1 MKFSELTLSDYLV
14 NRLLEL
20 DVKYIFSITGG
31 GIMHLVDS
39 IARNEKM
46 VFAAVHN
53 ECFAGAAADSYART
67 LNSLGVALG
76 TTGPGLA
83 NLFTSVVAAYQDS
96 SPVLFIGGQVKSADS
111 SRINGL
117 KVRQNGTFEFDSI
130 ECFKPV
136 TKYCSIVES
145 FEDGIEKI
153 EEALNAIFDGKIGPA
168 LLEIPL
174 DVQGHKRSKRQIDE
188 ILKDIKLFK
197 RQEIFKI
204 NTAVKSCIEQL
215 KNYSRPLLVLGNGVN
230 RIVDKTELENFIIN
244 NNLPYVTTSLSKDLQ
259 SLNNETFLGAVGL
272 RGNRSANIATQ
283 EADALLVIGTS
294 LHQSVVGWE
303 PEKFNKEAYKIWCE
317 IDETLTSL
325 RAESLLVDDVFNVT
339 CEEVCASVRGVT
351 LTVNQAWKQYC
362 NYLKNNFQ
370 KHIIRNQLN
379 NSYYEYL
386 EVLDR
391 HRDKFSAITTDAGLA
406 TYVVPQ
412 VFNFDQGQ
420 KFISSGS
427 LGSMGMAVPFG
438 LGAYLGLKTKQ
449 CDPYVLII
457 TGDGSLMACLQEIA
471 SLKQNYFSG
480 ILVIVNNNGYRSI
493 KTTHD
498 KFFNGLKIG
507 TDESNGVFF
516 PNFSDI
522 AKAFSVDF
530 LLFNNATDL
539 DTCLGS
545 NQCEKFQI
553 FELSSD
559 ENQTIEPAVLSV
571 LNDDGKFETPDLGT
585 MQPHTDYIPYE
596 RFTISD

>member
-20 DVKYIFSITGG
+20 DVKYIFSLTGG
-31 GIMHLVDS
+31 GIMHLIDS

-46 VFAAVHN
+46 AFAAVHN
-53 ECFAGAAADSYART
+53 ECFAGVAADSYART
-67 LNSLGVALG
+67 LNRLGVAMG
-76 TTGPGLA
+76 TTGPGLS

-136 TKYCSIVES
+136 TKYCEIVES
-145 FEDGIEKI
+145 FEDGIVKI
-153 EEALNAIFDGKIGPA
+153 EKALNAIFNGRIGPA

-174 DVQGHKRSKRQIDE
+174 DIQGHKRSKHQIDK

-197 RQEIFKI
+197 RQERFEI
-204 NTAVKSCIEQL
+204 NIELKSCIEQL

-230 RIVDKTELENFIIN
+230 RIVDKSDLENFIHN

-259 SLNNETFLGAVGL
+259 SLNNKTFLGVVGL

-283 EADALLVIGTS
+283 EADALLIIGAS
-294 LHQSVVGWE
+294 LHQSVVGWDL
-303 PEKFNKEAYKIWCE
+303 EKFNKEAYKIWCE
-317 IDETLTSL
+317 IDESLTSL
-325 RAESLLVDDVFNVT
+325 RAASLSVDEVFNVT
-339 CEEVCASVRGVT
+339 CEVACASVRGLK
-351 LTVNQAWKQYC
+351 LTTNQVWKQYC
-362 NYLKNNFQ
+362 SYLKNNFN
-370 KHIIRNQLN
+370 KHIIRNKQN

-412 VFNFDQGQ
+412 VFNFDLGQ

-449 CDPYVLII
+449 YDPYVLII

-480 ILVIVNNNGYRSI
+480 ILVVVNNNGYRSI
-493 KTTHD
+493 KATHD

-507 TDESNGVFF
+507 TDSSNGVFI
-516 PNFSDI
+516 PNISDI
-522 AKAFSVDF
+522 AKTFSVDY
-530 LLFNNATDL
+530 LLFNNANDL
-539 DTCLGS
+539 DECLAS

-553 FELSSD
+553 FELVSD
-559 ENQTIEPAVLSV
+559 ENQTIEPQVSSV

-585 MQPHTDYIPYE
+585 MQPNIDFISYE